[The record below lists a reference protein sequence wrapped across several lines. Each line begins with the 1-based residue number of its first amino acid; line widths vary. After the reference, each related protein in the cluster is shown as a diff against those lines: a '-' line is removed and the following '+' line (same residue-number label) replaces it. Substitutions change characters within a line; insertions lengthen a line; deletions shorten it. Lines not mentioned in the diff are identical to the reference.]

1 MLDIAKRF
9 PASLQTC
16 APVVKARHTIVTIIR
31 PNEKKTEMF
40 GLAQPHCGR
49 YFPGQGQRTKFFEIK
64 LFLNLT
70 TYRPVCIEDV

>member
-31 PNEKKTEMF
+31 PNKKKTEMF
-40 GLAQPHCGR
+40 RLAQPHCRR
-49 YFPGQGQRTKFFEIK
+49 YFPGQGNGKRFFK
-64 LFLNLT
+64 
-70 TYRPVCIEDV
+70 IETIFELDNIPTGLY